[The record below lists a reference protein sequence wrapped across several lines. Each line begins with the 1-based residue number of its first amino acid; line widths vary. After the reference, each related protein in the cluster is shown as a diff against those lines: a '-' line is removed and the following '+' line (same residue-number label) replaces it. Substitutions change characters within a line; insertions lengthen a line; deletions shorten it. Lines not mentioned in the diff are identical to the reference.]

1 LKEILIDRNEDNQ
14 RLDRFLKKYL
24 AKASTGFIYKMLR
37 KKRIKL
43 NGNRAN
49 PEDIIKEGDKLQLFL
64 GEETLENF
72 KKDIKDIKRLT
83 KLDIIYEDANLV
95 LINKTIGTL
104 SHATDGEYGNN
115 VVDQLVSYLYEKG
128 DYHPRIE
135 KTFTPSICNRLDR
148 NTSGII
154 IGAKNYITLQ
164 MVNDV
169 IKKGYVK
176 KYYKCIVKGRIN
188 SNKELK
194 GYLVKDEEKNR
205 VQISSREVEGGKDI
219 RTKINTLK
227 ASSEYTLLEIDL
239 ITGRTHQI
247 RAHLSSTGHP
257 VIGDLKYGDSK
268 TNRYFK
274 DNYGLSNQFLHA
286 YKVIF
291 NGLSEPLDYL
301 NGKAFVANMDKEFDN
316 IIRDL
321 FE

>member
-72 KKDIKDIKRLT
+72 KKDIKDIKSLT

-95 LINKTIGTL
+95 LINKPIGTL

-247 RAHLSSTGHP
+247 RAHLSSIGHP

-301 NGKAFVANMDKEFDN
+301 NGKAFVANMDKELDN